1 LQKFPHLC
9 GDFRRQDDSMFCHL
23 PAAAVPAPSQSS
35 QLPVPRIVVAE
46 DHPVSLLV
54 LEDQLAG
61 IGGCVAQPCRS
72 GEDAWAAVQQD
83 PRPALLLTDLGLP
96 GLDGLALARRI
107 RAAEGGKRAG
117 RLPIVAITATAGPE
131 ARLAC
136 LRAGIDTVLS
146 KPVSFQ
152 TLRAVVSRYLSI

>member
-1 LQKFPHLC
+1 M
-9 GDFRRQDDSMFCHL
+9 FRHL
-23 PAAAVPAPSQSS
+23 PAAVPDPSNSS
-35 QLPVPRIVVAE
+35 QPQVPRIVVVE

-72 GEDAWAAVQQD
+72 GEEAWAAVRQD
-83 PRPALLLTDLGLP
+83 PPPALLLTDLGLP

-107 RAAEGGKRAG
+107 RAAEGGQRAG

-131 ARLAC
+131 ERLAC
-136 LRAGIDTVLS
+136 LQAGIDTVLS

-152 TLRAVVSRYLSI
+152 TLRAVVRRYLSI